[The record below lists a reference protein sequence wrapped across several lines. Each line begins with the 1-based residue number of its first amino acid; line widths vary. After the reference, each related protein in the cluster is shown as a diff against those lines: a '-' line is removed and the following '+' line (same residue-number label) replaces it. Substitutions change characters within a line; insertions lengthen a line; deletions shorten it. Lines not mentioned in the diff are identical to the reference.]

1 MCSCVVF
8 QILHSLG
15 LGAGGSR
22 RLSLPFLQEGCHQR
36 VQGETL
42 SVLNMRCDKNKKN
55 SITPTHTHPDP
66 QQLCYMKPFFF
77 RLKRLD

>member
-42 SVLNMRCDKNKKN
+42 SVLNMTKIK
-55 SITPTHTHPDP
+55 TVLHPRT
-66 QQLCYMKPFFF
+66 QILTLNNCVI
-77 RLKRLD
+77 